1 MKEVTGQA
9 RRIAALMPQIA
20 RNLRLAA
27 LVESVRHGL
36 TTAQLMALFIL
47 RDAGGDGLPVS
58 QLAHDLGVSVPT
70 VTGIADRLV
79 DSGMLK
85 RVHSETDR
93 RVVLLGLSR
102 EGLKVAEKLWGVLEE
117 LITRILRDMSPEA
130 RRAIGDAVEQVF
142 ELSQQVRK
150 EETILVGAES

>member
-1 MKEVTGQA
+1 MEEVAGQA
-9 RRIAALMPQIA
+9 RRIAALVPQIA

-47 RDAGGDGLPVS
+47 RDAGADGLPVS

-70 VTGIADRLV
+70 VTGMADRLV
-79 DSGMLK
+79 DTGMLK

-93 RVVLLGLSR
+93 RVVLLGLSG

-142 ELSQQVRK
+142 GLSQEVRK
-150 EETILVGAES
+150 EETVLAGVER

>member
-1 MKEVTGQA
+1 VEEVAGQA
-9 RRIAALMPQIA
+9 RRIAALVPQIA

-47 RDAGGDGLPVS
+47 RDAGADGLPVS

-70 VTGIADRLV
+70 VTGMADRLV
-79 DSGMLK
+79 DTGMLK

-102 EGLKVAEKLWGVLEE
+102 EGLKVAEKLWEVLEE

-130 RRAIGDAVEQVF
+130 RRAIADAVEQVF

-150 EETILVGAES
+150 GETVLVGAES

>member
-1 MKEVTGQA
+1 
-9 RRIAALMPQIA
+9 
-20 RNLRLAA
+20 
-27 LVESVRHGL
+27 
-36 TTAQLMALFIL
+36 
-47 RDAGGDGLPVS
+47 
-58 QLAHDLGVSVPT
+58 
-70 VTGIADRLV
+70 
-79 DSGMLK
+79 
-85 RVHSETDR
+85 
-93 RVVLLGLSR
+93 VVLLGLSR